1 MTTHT
6 MGDWILDGPTTLRDY
21 SDDQLYMLVRANIDD
36 PELQREVALVG
47 AWDLEG
53 ERYARMITAV
63 PKLLVACQAVV
74 ERWEQGDLAEA
85 ARMCSEAV
93 DAAIRGEPFQSRTN
107 QCQGGIEMEKHQTRI
122 IRLPCFGMEIR
133 LVRQDS
139 PENSGEG
146 TIASDLRDT
155 GDAIEARRYPQGVL
169 PLGIRSNHVIEN
181 SPAKLAVNT
190 RYRATTSTLASHVF
204 TGVDL

>member
-1 MTTHT
+1 
-6 MGDWILDGPTTLRDY
+6 MGTGSANLVSWCLGGSTTLCDY
-21 SDDQLYMLVRANIDD
+21 DHDSVYMLVRADTDD

-47 AWDLEG
+47 AWDMEG
-53 ERYARMITAV
+53 ERYARMIAAV
-63 PKLLVACQAVV
+63 PKLLAACQAAA

-85 ARMCSEAV
+85 ARMCSAAV

-107 QCQGGIEMEKHQTRI
+107 QEVLEMEKHQTRI
-122 IRLPCFGMEIR
+122 IRLPCFGIEIR

-155 GDAIEARRYPQGVL
+155 GDAIEVRQYNAAIDALESLILAHACAGVDVES
-169 PLGIRSNHVIEN
+169 PAYIEGIETAVEAIGNHV
-181 SPAKLAVNT
+181 
-190 RYRATTSTLASHVF
+190 
-204 TGVDL
+204 